1 MVEFI
6 KTCDQYP
13 CKFNFDHFFQLR
25 NPPPFCGGKMDFQ
38 KMSKNEGIQIFDSQ
52 MYF

>member
-13 CKFNFDHFFQLR
+13 CKFNSSIVLPLYVREKQ
-25 NPPPFCGGKMDFQ
+25 MIDFQ
-38 KMSKNEGIQIFDSQ
+38 KILIEESEWLPSDWSGDD
-52 MYF
+52 